1 MSNAERDA
9 RPEQDSGSQAAG
21 QSKKPPV
28 LGRGASHERTMKTA
42 GGELF
47 YRAVADWVV
56 LHKRDKPIAS
66 MFYTGYFATD
76 SDPAERPITFVF
88 NGGPGAAS
96 AYLHVAAVGPR
107 RVAFAAD
114 GGVAPPPVRLVDN
127 LETWLR
133 FTDVVCIDP
142 VGTGF
147 SRTHEHDEVSG
158 SAPGGAAGGAAAGA
172 GAASEKPKPSQ
183 FWEVKRDLESIG
195 EVVSRILTTYG
206 RWTSPVAVAGE
217 SYGGFRV
224 ARLARTL
231 QEDVGVGLVAAIL
244 ISPGIELGALLGSD
258 YDLDHWVEIFPAM
271 AATAHIHGR
280 AGKDVSQAEHRTRAE
295 DFAMSD
301 WVMLLAQGERMPA
314 ARRAEICQRAGELI
328 GLPAGLL
335 DQAMGRLPR
344 EQFCRELLRGERRY
358 IGMYDGSITSI
369 DPFPD
374 RPMYAGPDVTL
385 QGLTRAFAAGI
396 NAHLRQD
403 LGVDTE
409 LDYLLLNMEANAA
422 WRDTGMEHFI
432 AQTAGS
438 MDHLRYGMALNP
450 DIRVL
455 ISHGFYDLV
464 TPYSSADR
472 LVRLMKLTDEQKAQ
486 VKTEHF
492 AGGHMFYT
500 HDESRRRFVDVV
512 RRFCFERER

>member
-1 MSNAERDA
+1 MSNAERDD
-9 RPEQDSGSQAAG
+9 RDSQRDSGPAAPG

-28 LGRGASHERTMKTA
+28 LGRGVSHERTMTTA
-42 GGELF
+42 GGELS
-47 YRAVADWVV
+47 YRAVADWMV
-56 LHKRDKPIAS
+56 LRKRDEPIAS
-66 MFYTGYFATD
+66 MFYTGYFAAE

-96 AYLHVAAVGPR
+96 AYLHVGAVGPR

-114 GGVAPPPVRLVDN
+114 GGVASPPVRLVDN

-142 VGTGF
+142 ISTGF
-147 SRTHEHDEVSG
+147 SRTHEHDAEKSKERG
-158 SAPGGAAGGAAAGA
+158 SAGVGDGAPGQTR
-172 GAASEKPKPSQ
+172 PSQ

-244 ISPGIELGALLGSD
+244 ISPGIELGTLLGSD
-258 YDLDHWVEIFPAM
+258 YDIDHWVEIFPAM
-271 AATAHIHGR
+271 AATAHAHGLVGQG
-280 AGKDVSQAEHRTRAE
+280 ASQDEHRARAE
-295 DFAMSD
+295 EFAMSE
-301 WVMLLAQGERMPA
+301 WVTLLAQGERMPA
-314 ARRAEICQRAGELI
+314 DRRTAICQRAAELI
-328 GLPAGLL
+328 ALPVSML
-335 DQAMGRLPR
+335 DQAMGRVSR
-344 EQFCRELLRGERRY
+344 EHFCRELLRDKRRY
-358 IGMYDGSITSI
+358 VGMYDGSITSV

-374 RPMYAGPDVTL
+374 RQTYAGPDVTL

-403 LGVDTE
+403 LGVETE
-409 LDYLLLNMEANAA
+409 LDYLLLNMEANGA
-422 WRDTGMEHFI
+422 WRDASLEHFI

-438 MDHLRYGMALNP
+438 MDELRYGMALNP
-450 DIRVL
+450 DMRVL

-464 TPYSSADR
+464 TPYASADR

-486 VKTEHF
+486 VKTQHF

-500 HDESRRRFVDVV
+500 HEASRRSFVDLV
-512 RRFCFERER
+512 RAFCFERDD